1 LDQQEYTHLVRRLEL
16 DSYANPA
23 AFRRKVIAIS
33 IAAYVALLGALGA
46 LAWLMQYLIRWALS
60 TSHLFTAV
68 KIGLFALALLP
79 VFWSVL
85 RMLFMRI
92 EAPGG
97 RTITRDEAPRL
108 FATLDELRK
117 RLSGPPIHHVLVDG
131 NYNAAIAHRPR
142 YGLLGGHVNYL
153 IVGLPYMLGTPP
165 KEMLA
170 TVAHEYGHLCGSHG
184 KLGAWVYR
192 QRRVFGALYEQTR
205 ETAEDSFVSR
215 GMLGA
220 LSRFM
225 PYYNAYTFVMSRQ
238 NEYEADRTASE
249 IAGGAVNAQGLV
261 RDTLLGRWIHEE
273 FWPKLR
279 GHADQAERPPFLP
292 FASMRLA
299 FKASHEQWA
308 APEKL
313 SAAWMERSDLH
324 DTHPCLRERL
334 ESIGEQASLPLPVET
349 TSAERLLGADLT
361 RTLIGEFDRK
371 WWADEGSDWQAR
383 FRYAA
388 RSRTRMA
395 ELSAVPLA
403 QVPLADL
410 QELAMLKAEFE
421 SPGAARPVLERLL
434 RQPGGP
440 FPMASYHLG
449 RILLDEGEAR
459 GLDHLRDAAQADA
472 GLAEAAARQGYYYI
486 LRTQSEYAARQWWES
501 LAPEQEAA

>member
-1 LDQQEYTHLVRRLEL
+1 LDQQEYTNLVRRLEL

-33 IAAYVALLGALGA
+33 VGAYVALLGALGA
-46 LAWLMQYLIRWALS
+46 LAWLIQFLIRWAFS
-60 TSHLFTAV
+60 TSHLFAAV
-68 KIGLFALALLP
+68 KIGLFALVLLP
-79 VFWSVL
+79 VFWAVL
-85 RMLFMRI
+85 RMLLMRI
-92 EAPGG
+92 EPPEG
-97 RTITRDEAPRL
+97 RALTRQEAPRL

-117 RLSGPPIHHVLVDG
+117 RLAGPGIHHVLVDG
-131 NYNAAIAHRPR
+131 NYNAAIAQRPR
-142 YGLLGGHVNYL
+142 YGLFGGHTNYL
-153 IVGLPYMLGTPP
+153 ILGLPYMLGTPP

-205 ETAEDSFVSR
+205 DTAADSLVSR
-215 GMLGA
+215 GLLGA
-220 LSRFM
+220 LSVFM

-238 NEYEADRTASE
+238 QEYEADRAASE
-249 IAGGAVNAQGLV
+249 IAGASVNAQGLV
-261 RDTLLGRWIHEE
+261 RDALLGRWIHEE
-273 FWPKLR
+273 FWPRLR
-279 GHADQAERPPFLP
+279 SHADQAERPPFMP
-292 FASMRLA
+292 FASMRVA

-324 DTHPCLRERL
+324 DTHPCLRERV
-334 ESIGEQASLPLPVET
+334 EAIGEQPSLPAAVET
-349 TSAERLLGADLT
+349 TSAERLLGGELT
-361 RTLIGEFDRK
+361 RILIGEFDRN
-371 WWADEGSDWQAR
+371 WWSDEGKDWQAR

-388 RSRTRMA
+388 RSRIRMA
-395 ELSAVPLA
+395 QLSALPLA

-410 QELAMLKAEFE
+410 QELALLKAEFE
-421 SPGAARPVLERLL
+421 SPDAARPVLERLL

-449 RILLDEGEAR
+449 RILLEDGDVR
-459 GLDHLRDAAQADA
+459 GLDHLRNAAQTDA
-472 GLAEAAARQGYYYI
+472 SLVEASARLGYYFI
-486 LRTQSEYAARQWWES
+486 LKTQSEYAARQWWES